1 MEMLSIQGVGREEV
15 PHNQQ
20 VVGRRSQEVAYKCRV
35 PGLLVEVIQ
44 PLTVLQDDLA
54 SHLFSENNPAP
65 I

>member
-20 VVGRRSQEVAYKCRV
+20 VVGRRSQEAVYKCRV
-35 PGLLVEVIQ
+35 PGLRVEVIQ

-54 SHLFSENNPAP
+54 SHPFSENSPAP